1 MTQDGEYLRIS
12 DLVKHFE
19 PRRQLFQS
27 SPPVIRAVNG
37 VNLTVLKG
45 ETLGLVGES
54 GCGKTTTG
62 RLILRLLQPTSGAI
76 HLAGVNVLEYDREG
90 LKEYRKRVQA
100 VFQDPWGS
108 LNPRMTAEQLIA
120 DGIEIHGL
128 RHGKAK
134 RERVKELMETVG
146 IPSDNLQKYPHE
158 FSGGQRQRV
167 GIARALAVDPEFI
180 VCDEPVSALDVSVQA
195 QIINLLER
203 LQHELGLTY
212 IFIAHDLA
220 VVRHIS
226 DRVAVMYLGKIVELC
241 GCDELFSDPQHPYTQ
256 ALLSAVP
263 VPDPEHRKS
272 RIVLKGDV
280 PTPANIPS
288 GCPFHS
294 RCPHVMDRCRHDVPV
309 LSDTGGDHLVSCWL
323 HDGDGS

>member
-1 MTQDGEYLRIS
+1 
-12 DLVKHFE
+12 
-19 PRRQLFQS
+19 
-27 SPPVIRAVNG
+27 VNG
-37 VNLTVLKG
+37 VNLTVTKG

-76 HLAGVNVLEYDREG
+76 HLAGVNVLEYDKEG

-128 RHGKAK
+128 HYGKDK
-134 RERVKELMETVG
+134 RERVKALLETVG

-203 LQHELGLTY
+203 LQQELGLTY

-220 VVRHIS
+220 VVKHIS

-241 GCDELFSDPQHPYTQ
+241 GCDELFSDPRHPYTQ
-256 ALLSAVP
+256 ALLAA
-263 VPDPEHRKS
+263 VPDPYDRKGFS
-272 RIVLKGDV
+272 VLPGE
-280 PTPANIPS
+280 IPS
-288 GCPFHS
+288 NITPPRGCRFHTRCASKMELCERRSPALHEVAEGRSVACFLHHEVAERPSAQPHGPQGRTTS
-294 RCPHVMDRCRHDVPV
+294 RGRNP
-309 LSDTGGDHLVSCWL
+309 
-323 HDGDGS
+323 

>member
-1 MTQDGEYLRIS
+1 
-12 DLVKHFE
+12 
-19 PRRQLFQS
+19 
-27 SPPVIRAVNG
+27 VNG
-37 VNLTVLKG
+37 VNLTVTKG

-76 HLAGVNVLEYDREG
+76 HLAGVNVLEYDKEG

-128 RHGKAK
+128 HYGKDK
-134 RERVKELMETVG
+134 RERVKALLETVG

-203 LQHELGLTY
+203 LQQELGLTY

-220 VVRHIS
+220 VVKHIS

-241 GCDELFSDPQHPYTQ
+241 GCDELFSDPRHPYTQ
-256 ALLSAVP
+256 ALLAA
-263 VPDPEHRKS
+263 VPDPYDRKGFS
-272 RIVLKGDV
+272 VLPGE
-280 PTPANIPS
+280 IPS
-288 GCPFHS
+288 NITPPRGCRFHT
-294 RCPHVMDRCRHDVPV
+294 RCASKMELCERRSPALHEVAEGRSVACFLHHEVAERPSAHPHGPNGRTTTPGRNP
-309 LSDTGGDHLVSCWL
+309 
-323 HDGDGS
+323 

>member
-1 MTQDGEYLRIS
+1 
-12 DLVKHFE
+12 
-19 PRRQLFQS
+19 
-27 SPPVIRAVNG
+27 VNG
-37 VNLTVLKG
+37 VNLTVTKG

-76 HLAGVNVLEYDREG
+76 HLAGVNVLEYDKEG

-128 RHGKAK
+128 HYGKDK
-134 RERVKELMETVG
+134 RERVKALLETVG

-203 LQHELGLTY
+203 LQQELGLTY

-220 VVRHIS
+220 VVKHIS

-241 GCDELFSDPQHPYTQ
+241 GCDELFSDPRHPYTQ
-256 ALLSAVP
+256 ALLAA
-263 VPDPEHRKS
+263 VPDPYDRKGFS
-272 RIVLKGDV
+272 VLPGE
-280 PTPANIPS
+280 IPS
-288 GCPFHS
+288 NIDPPRGCRFHT
-294 RCPHVMDRCRHDVPV
+294 RCPSKMEMCERRSPAMHEVAEGRSVACF
-309 LSDTGGDHLVSCWL
+309 L
-323 HDGDGS
+323 HHEEAERPSAHPHGPNGRTTTPGRNP